1 VSTWNA
7 GPGAPFPP
15 GSGPMGSGPRFP
27 PSTEHVRNIALDI
40 VLTILT
46 LGLFNLWV
54 QHRQMVAVN
63 AMLGQQKYSFW
74 LWLLLSLITC
84 GIYHI
89 YHEYRK
95 SDDLSRLLGRQGSND
110 GLVSL
115 LLTIIGLGIISD
127 AIQQARINEFHGST
141 SL

>member
-1 VSTWNA
+1 
-7 GPGAPFPP
+7 
-15 GSGPMGSGPRFP
+15 MGSGSGFSR
-27 PSTEHVRNIALDI
+27 STEHVRNIALDLI
-40 VLTILT
+40 LTILT

-63 AMLGQQKYSFW
+63 SMLGQQKYSFW
-74 LWLLLSLITC
+74 LWFLLTIVTC

-95 SDDLSRLLGRQGSND
+95 SDDLARLLGRQGSND

-115 LLTIIGLGIISD
+115 LLTIFGLAIVND
-127 AIQQARINEFHGST
+127 AIQQTRINEFHGST
-141 SL
+141 AL

>member
-1 VSTWNA
+1 MSTWNA

-15 GSGPMGSGPRFP
+15 GSGQGPPRP
-27 PSTEHVRNIALDI
+27 PFNRSSEHVRNIALDI

-63 AMLGQQKYSFW
+63 HMLGTQKYSFW
-74 LWLLLSLITC
+74 LWALLSLVTC

-95 SDDLSRLLGRQGSND
+95 SDDLSRLLGRHGSND

-115 LLTIIGLGIISD
+115 LLTIIGLGIVAD
-127 AIQQARINEFHGST
+127 AIQQSRINEFHGST
-141 SL
+141 AL

>member
-1 VSTWNA
+1 MSTWNA
-7 GPGAPFPP
+7 GPGVPYAP
-15 GSGPMGSGPRFP
+15 GSGHTGPRIP
-27 PSTEHVRNIALDI
+27 RSTEHVRNIALDI
-40 VLTILT
+40 LLTILT

-74 LWLLLSLITC
+74 LWALLSLITC

-95 SDDLSRLLGRQGSND
+95 SDDLARLLGRQASND

-127 AIQQARINEFHGST
+127 AIQQSRINEFHGST
-141 SL
+141 AL